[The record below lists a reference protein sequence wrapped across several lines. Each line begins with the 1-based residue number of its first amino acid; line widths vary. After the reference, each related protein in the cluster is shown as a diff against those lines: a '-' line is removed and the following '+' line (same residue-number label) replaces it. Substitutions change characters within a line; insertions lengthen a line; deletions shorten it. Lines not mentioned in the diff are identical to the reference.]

1 MNRILGPRNY
11 DLSSISRFRPFLI
24 GIATLLVALYHSY
37 MPFIGTDGNGLHH
50 FLYLIEFDLYT
61 IEKIGQI
68 GVDIF
73 LFLSAIGLYYSLQKN
88 NDISSFYM
96 RRLKRILP
104 EFLFIASVYEI
115 YKGRD
120 IHQMIR
126 NISGISF
133 VKDGNLSYWFFYL
146 ILFLYGI
153 YPFIYR
159 IQMRFHRNVSL
170 VLIVVFVVLNYC
182 VSLGFPVFFSHVE
195 IAMRR
200 IPVFLLGSYFAED
213 VKKGKTVNEIPV
225 ILLSSLCLYL
235 SYRFL
240 LSDECSS
247 SIFFRYVLGVNGVSL
262 VFILS
267 WIMNRIGDRIHIIKK
282 AIEYVGL
289 YSLEFYLIY
298 EKLVLEMKS
307 YLNDSFINA
316 LICFILCLII
326 AQLISKVNRK
336 LFS

>member
-1 MNRILGPRNY
+1 
-11 DLSSISRFRPFLI
+11 
-24 GIATLLVALYHSY
+24 
-37 MPFIGTDGNGLHH
+37 
-50 FLYLIEFDLYT
+50 
-61 IEKIGQI
+61 
-68 GVDIF
+68 
-73 LFLSAIGLYYSLQKN
+73 
-88 NDISSFYM
+88 
-96 RRLKRILP
+96 
-104 EFLFIASVYEI
+104 
-115 YKGRD
+115 
-120 IHQMIR
+120 
-126 NISGISF
+126 
-133 VKDGNLSYWFFYL
+133 
-146 ILFLYGI
+146 
-153 YPFIYR
+153 
-159 IQMRFHRNVSL
+159 MRFHRNVSL